1 MPDETAHNITLK
13 LDHGYEFLASFDRLP
28 EVPAIRL
35 DEPAPLGSDHG
46 PNAVALL
53 ACAVGNCLTAS
64 LLFCLRKSRV
74 EVAGLEAH
82 VTVRVARTEAGR
94 LRVAGIDVRID
105 PAFAGSTDQARVAR
119 CMTLFEDFCVVTES
133 VRHGVAVTVTVE
145 GQSAAVATGA

>member
-53 ACAVGNCLTAS
+53 ASAVGNCLSAS

-74 EVAGLEAH
+74 EVTALQAH
-82 VTVRVARTEAGR
+82 VTARVTRTDTGR

-105 PAFAGSTDQARVAR
+105 PTFAATADPWRMAR
-119 CMTLFEDFCVVTES
+119 CMALFEDFCVVTES